1 MGAYRDIRWWCR
13 AKNGR
18 LIRMI
23 IRIIFSWIVLLLGMT
38 VAASS
43 QPKRVLVVHSVGRDF
58 SPWDDY
64 ARKIR
69 EELRLQ
75 SEDPIDIF
83 EASLSAARFPD
94 GNEDAFVDYL
104 NAVFSE
110 RKLDL
115 IMTIGGPAA
124 RFFQQNRQRVF
135 PAIPTLYAALAQ
147 QMSSNAPA
155 SDAMVPVSVDV
166 SSTLDQILK
175 LVPETTKIF
184 IVMGNSPI
192 EKLWLEEMRKLF
204 QPLTSRLEITYS
216 NGLSLE
222 EILMQVANLPPRSF
236 IVYGQMLVDADGVVH
251 EGKRAID
258 RIHAVANAPI
268 FSEQDA
274 FFGHGIVGGRMT
286 NISDVARQSAAVAV
300 RILKGESPGSI
311 KTPPI
316 PAAWPRY
323 DWRELQRWNISE
335 SQLPPGS
342 EVFFRVPS
350 LWEQYR
356 PQMTAILAA
365 ILLQAGIIALLLVE
379 RRRRLVAQAEATSR
393 RQEVVRLNRITTASV
408 LSSSIAHELYQPLGA
423 ILSNT
428 EAAQMLLRAH
438 PLDVAQ
444 LGEILSDIV
453 RDEQRASD
461 IINGLRNLLNN
472 RTEADLQA
480 LDLNDAVRDVVR
492 IVSPEVTRR
501 GAILRTILATEPLWV
516 RCDPIHLQQVI
527 INLVMNGVDA
537 MEEVANPHDLT
548 IRTNLAGT
556 DNIEARISD
565 SGPGIS
571 EDQLAKIFDAFVTT
585 KPQGTGLGLPIARTI
600 IESYGGELWAKNRTR
615 GAVFSFRLPLAKV
628 GVG

>member
-1 MGAYRDIRWWCR
+1 MKTRILFGS
-13 AKNGR
+13 
-18 LIRMI
+18 I
-23 IRIIFSWIVLLLGMT
+23 ILLLAMT
-38 VAASS
+38 GAAFS
-43 QPKRVLVVHSVGRDF
+43 QPKRVLIVHSVGRDF

-64 ARKIR
+64 GRQIR
-69 EELRLQ
+69 EELRVQ
-75 SEDPIDIF
+75 SKDPVDIF
-83 EASLSAARFPD
+83 EVSLSTARFPD
-94 GNEDAFVDYL
+94 GNEDALVSYL

-124 RFFQQNRQRVF
+124 RFFQQNRQRIF
-135 PAIPTLYAALAQ
+135 PSVPTLYAALAQ
-147 QMSSNAPA
+147 QMSANAPA
-155 SDAMVPVSVDV
+155 TDAMVSVDV
-166 SSTLDQILK
+166 DVLSTLHQILN
-175 LVPETTKIF
+175 LVPETNEVF
-184 IVMGNSPI
+184 VVMGNSPI

-204 QPLTSRLEITYS
+204 QPLAGRVEITYS
-216 NGLSLE
+216 NELSLE
-222 EILMQVANLPPRSF
+222 QILRQVAILPPRTF
-236 IVYGQMLVDADGVVH
+236 IVYGQMLVDAAGVVH

-274 FFGHGIVGGRMT
+274 FFGRGIVGGRMT
-286 NISDVARQSAAVAV
+286 NISDVSRQTAAVAV
-300 RILKGESPGSI
+300 RILGGESPGSI
-311 KTPPI
+311 KAPPI
-316 PAAWPRY
+316 PAASPRF
-323 DWRELQRWNISE
+323 DWRELRRWSISE

-342 EVFFRVPS
+342 EVFFRVPG

-356 PQMTAILAA
+356 PQLTAIMAA

-393 RQEVVRLNRITTASV
+393 RHEVVRLNRITTASV

-428 EAAQMLLRAH
+428 EAAQMLLKAD
-438 PLDVAQ
+438 PLDLAQ

-453 RDEQRASD
+453 RDEQRASE
-461 IINGLRNLLNN
+461 IIKGLRNLLNN
-472 RTEADLQA
+472 RTGADLQPF
-480 LDLNDAVRDVVR
+480 DLNATVRDVVR

-501 GAILRTILATEPLWV
+501 GAVLRTILATEPLWV

-537 MEEVANPHDLT
+537 MEETANPHDLT

-565 SGPGIS
+565 SGPGVS
-571 EDQLAKIFDAFVTT
+571 EDQLTKIFDAFVTT

-600 IESYGGELWAKNRTR
+600 IESYGGELWAENRTR
-615 GAVFSFRLPLAKV
+615 GAVFSFRLPRAKE
-628 GVG
+628 GMG

>member
-1 MGAYRDIRWWCR
+1 
-13 AKNGR
+13 
-18 LIRMI
+18 MI
-23 IRIIFSWIVLLLGMT
+23 TRILFSSIVLLLAMT
-38 VAASS
+38 GAAFS
-43 QPKRVLVVHSVGRDF
+43 QPKRVLIVHSVGRDF

-75 SEDPIDIF
+75 SKDPIDIF
-83 EASLSAARFPD
+83 EASLSTARFPD
-94 GNEDAFVDYL
+94 GNEDAFVNYL

-124 RFFQQNRQRVF
+124 QFFQQNRQRIF
-135 PAIPTLYAALAQ
+135 PSIPTLYAALAQ
-147 QMSSNAPA
+147 RMSSNAPA
-155 SDAMVPVSVDV
+155 TDAMVSVTVDV
-166 SSTLDQILK
+166 LSTPNQILK
-175 LVPETTKIF
+175 LVPETTKVF
-184 IVMGNSPI
+184 IVIGSSPI
-192 EKLWLEEMRKLF
+192 EKRWLEEMRKLF

-216 NGLSLE
+216 NELSLE
-222 EILMQVANLPPRSF
+222 QILEQVAVLPPRTF
-236 IVYGQMLVDADGVVH
+236 IVYAQMLVDAAGVVH
-251 EGKRAID
+251 EGNRAID

-274 FFGHGIVGGRMT
+274 FFGRGIVGGRMT
-286 NISDVARQSAAVAV
+286 NISDVSRQTAAVAV
-300 RILKGESPGSI
+300 RILGGESPGSI

-316 PAAWPRY
+316 PAASPRY
-323 DWRELQRWNISE
+323 DWRELKRWNISE

-342 EVFFRVPS
+342 EVVFRVPS

-356 PQMTAILAA
+356 PQLTAVMAA

-393 RQEVVRLNRITTASV
+393 RQEVVRLNRVTTASV
-408 LSSSIAHELYQPLGA
+408 LSSSIAHELNQPLGA

-428 EAAQMLLRAH
+428 EAAQMLLKAH
-438 PLDVAQ
+438 PLDMAQ

-453 RDEQRASD
+453 RDEQRASE
-461 IINGLRNLLNN
+461 IISGLRNLLNN
-472 RTEADLQA
+472 RTEADLRT
-480 LDLNDAVRDVVR
+480 LDLNDAVRDIVK

-501 GAILRTILATEPLWV
+501 GVILRTILATEPLRV

-537 MEEVANPHDLT
+537 MEEVANPHNLT
-548 IRTNLAGT
+548 IRTNLADTGHV
-556 DNIEARISD
+556 EARISD
-565 SGPGIS
+565 SGPGIPN
-571 EDQLAKIFDAFVTT
+571 DKLASIFNAFVTT

-600 IESYGGELWAKNRTR
+600 LESYGGELWAENRTR
-615 GAVFSFRLPLAKV
+615 GAVFSFKLPLAKA
-628 GVG
+628 